1 MEIQMNDFDDA
12 LYGLPAEVKVEA
24 RGPVRLVTL
33 NRPDDLNG
41 ANHAM
46 HQALAGLWKR
56 LGEDTEARVAILTG
70 SGQAFS
76 AGGDFGYMQ
85 ENIDD
90 EAMRAQTMVEGR
102 AIIEGMVRCR
112 LPVIAAV
119 NGPAVGLGC
128 SLAVLSDIV
137 LMGEGTFLADP
148 HLRMGLVPGDGGM
161 AWPVLTSLSRAKEY
175 LFLGSRIPAADA
187 VSMGLASRVVAPEK
201 LLDEA
206 LALALRLADVPAAA
220 LQTTK
225 RALNAYLDQQLD
237 NAFAIALTGELDS
250 MHSEEHRLA
259 VAEARS
265 KAAAAR
271 SSHG

>member
-1 MEIQMNDFDDA
+1 MNDFDDA
-12 LYGLPAEVKVEA
+12 LYGLPTEVKVET

-41 ANHAM
+41 ANRAM
-46 HQALAGLWKR
+46 HQALAGLWHL
-56 LGEDTEARVAILTG
+56 LGEDTEARAVILTG

-85 ENIDD
+85 QN
-90 EAMRAQTMVEGR
+90 
-102 AIIEGMVRCR
+102 IEGMVRCR

-137 LMGEGTFLADP
+137 LMGEGSFLADP

-161 AWPVLTSLSRAKEY
+161 TWPMLTSLSRAKEY

-206 LALALRLADVPAAA
+206 LALALRLADVPATA

-237 NAFAIALTGELDS
+237 NAYAIALSGELDS
-250 MHSEEHRLA
+250 MHSKEHRLA
-259 VAEARS
+259 VAAARS
-265 KAAAAR
+265 KAAAAGSR
-271 SSHG
+271 QG